1 MPGRAHFDGSLFAFL
16 RELRENNRR
25 EWFQARKA
33 RYEAEVRDPFLRFIT
48 DLAPGLRKVNPQLLA
63 DPRPV
68 GGSLFRIYR
77 DTRFSKDKT
86 PYKTHASAY
95 FTIRGEED
103 VPSPG
108 FYLHLEPGAS
118 FAAAGL
124 WRPSTEALARV
135 RTAIGKRPVDW
146 KKAKARLTIEGESLL
161 RPPRGFP
168 PEHPLIEDLKRKD
181 FVTSRKLTDAEVTG
195 PRFLATYLAS
205 CRTMSPLVAFLARAV
220 GLRW

>member
-1 MPGRAHFDGSLFAFL
+1 MPGRAQFESSLLAFL
-16 RELRENNRR
+16 GELKENNRR

-33 RYEAEVRDPFLRFIT
+33 RYEADVRDPFLRFIT
-48 DLAPGLRKVNPQLLA
+48 DLAPGLRKVNGRLLA

-77 DTRFSKDKT
+77 DTRFSKDKS
-86 PYKTHASAY
+86 PYKTHAAAY
-95 FTIRGEED
+95 FTIRGEEG

-118 FAAAGL
+118 FAGAGL
-124 WRPSTEALARV
+124 WRPPAESLARV
-135 RTAIGKRPVDW
+135 RAAIVKRPGDW
-146 KKAKARLTIEGESLL
+146 KKACARLTIEGETLS

-168 PEHPLIEDLKRKD
+168 PAHPLIEDLKRKD
-181 FVTSRKLTDAEVTG
+181 FVALRKFTDAEVTS